1 MNLAR
6 EFCEEELMKK
16 EYLEIGE
23 IVTTHGIRG
32 DMRLYPW
39 CDPGDIERAARM
51 YFDPNGETEYR
62 VQYAKPHKN
71 VYLVKLKGIDTPE
84 DARKY
89 IGKVLYM
96 KREDIPMKKGDYFIQ
111 DIIGLKVVDSADGTC
126 FGEVC
131 DVASTGANDIYD
143 VKDENGK
150 ETWIPAIPQVID
162 KVDIDGETLY
172 ITPMKGLFD
181 DED

>member
-1 MNLAR
+1 
-6 EFCEEELMKK
+6 MKK
-16 EYLEIGE
+16 QFLEVGE
-23 IVTTHGIRG
+23 IVTVHGIRG

-39 CDPGDIERAARM
+39 CDPGDIERSARM
-51 YFDPNGETEYR
+51 YMDENGETEYR

-71 VYLVKLKGIDTPE
+71 VYIVKLKGIDSPE
-84 DARKY
+84 EARKY

-96 KREDIPMKKGDYFIQ
+96 NRNDIPMKKGDYFIQ
-111 DIIGLKVVDSADGTC
+111 DIIGLKVVDSENGTVY
-126 FGEVC
+126 GEVT
-131 DVASTGANDIYD
+131 DVASTGANDIYCVRGAD
-143 VKDENGK
+143 NN

-162 KVDIDGETLY
+162 SVDVDGGILS